1 MPLDQRLR
9 SDRLTPVDVSG
20 LATGAAVVSCGEK
33 HTCALLAAGS
43 VSCWGLNDAGQLGNG
58 TTTDSLTPVSVT
70 GLATSAV
77 EAACGYSHTCAV
89 LDTGA
94 VMCWG
99 KNERQQLGDGTNTD
113 RSEPVDV
120 SCP

>member
-1 MPLDQRLR
+1 MLR
-9 SDRLTPVDVSG
+9 YKPDRNAVRKLAEKGNTIPVY
-20 LATGAAVVSCGEK
+20 AE
-33 HTCALLAAGS
+33 LLS
-43 VSCWGLNDAGQLGNG
+43 
-58 TTTDSLTPVSVT
+58 DSLTPVSVT

-77 EAACGYSHTCAV
+77 DAACGYSHTCAV

-94 VMCWG
+94 VLCWG
-99 KNERQQLGDGTNTD
+99 KNDRQQLGDGTSTN